1 MCQVFVLV
9 NADIL
14 LFDDLLQVTH
24 EAAAV
29 WSDFLIVGRRSNMNA
44 SLTARAQ
51 RAASASDFR
60 RLRFLARRHAP
71 HHTRWAL
78 DYFAMTRG
86 ILGKV
91 SRSLL
96 TL

>member
-1 MCQVFVLV
+1 
-9 NADIL
+9 
-14 LFDDLLQVTH
+14 
-24 EAAAV
+24 
-29 WSDFLIVGRRSNMNA
+29 
-44 SLTARAQ
+44 
-51 RAASASDFR
+51 
-60 RLRFLARRHAP
+60 LRFLARRHAP